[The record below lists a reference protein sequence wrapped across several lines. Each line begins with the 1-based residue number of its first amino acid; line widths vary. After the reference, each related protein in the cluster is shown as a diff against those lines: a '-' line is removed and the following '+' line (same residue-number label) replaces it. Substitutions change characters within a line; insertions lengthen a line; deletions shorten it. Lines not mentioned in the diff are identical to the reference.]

1 MTRAEN
7 QHLLELFIE
16 MLSAERGVATAT
28 MQAYARDLYGLCAHL
43 SARQTAIEAA
53 ETKQLR
59 GYLASLSEKGLSLST
74 VARKRSSIKQFYLFL
89 KAEQIREDDPASD
102 LVSIRAKRSLP
113 NVLGEVEVDA
123 LLAAARNR
131 RDAKGT
137 RLLTIVE
144 MLYAT
149 GLRVSELLELRM
161 TAIDTTMQFVAVK
174 GKGGRERVIPVG
186 EMARIAVQDYLA
198 VRHIFLC
205 SSKDN
210 IWLFPGGRATGHL
223 TRQRLGQMLKTLAL
237 EAGIDSSRVSPHALR
252 HAFATHLLNNGADL
266 RAVQTMLGHADIAT
280 TQIYTHVLGE
290 RLKKLVKD
298 HHPLARSSML
308 RDYR

>member
-43 SARQTAIEAA
+43 SVRQISIEAA
-53 ETKQLR
+53 ETKDLR

-102 LVSIRAKRSLP
+102 LVSIRARRSLP
-113 NVLGEVEVDA
+113 HVLGEVEVDA

-131 RDAKGT
+131 RDAKGI

-161 TAIDTTMQFVAVK
+161 TAIDTTMQFIAVR

-198 VRHIFLC
+198 VRHIFLY
-205 SSKDN
+205 SSKDS

-237 EAGIDSSRVSPHALR
+237 EAGLDSSRVSPHALR

-280 TQIYTHVLGE
+280 TQIYTHVVGE